1 MPAPKELDPSVSL
14 EALYGA
20 KLRKLRVRAGW
31 TQRELGDQV
40 PIAHSRIAQYEL
52 GKEVPTETVSSRLD
66 KLLGADGD
74 LHDLWQHIKRFPFP
88 DSMRKHLECEAK
100 ATAIHKYLAHCVPG
114 LLQTEAY
121 AREVMRVAQPWCTA
135 DEIEEKVAARIARKS
150 ILVKEAPPLLWSVLD
165 ESVIR
170 RPIGGLAV
178 MREQL
183 AYVVE
188 ASAAPNVEVQVLPF
202 AAGAHSV
209 LGGSLTLFSFD
220 NAPTLAYLEG
230 HSSGELVRDR
240 KAVARYSHRYDLVH
254 AAALSPTASVRWIE
268 KAIEEFSTCR
278 PSEPT

>member
-20 KLRKLRVRAGW
+20 KLRKLRLRAGW

-52 GKEVPTETVSSRLD
+52 GKEVPTETVSGRLD

-74 LHDLWQHIKRFPFP
+74 LHDLWAHIKRFPFH
-88 DSMRKHLECEAK
+88 DSMRKHLEYEAK
-100 ATAIHKYLAHCVPG
+100 ARSIHKYLAHCVPG

-135 DEIEEKVAARIARKS
+135 DEIEEKAASRIARRR
-150 ILVKEAPPLLWSVLD
+150 ILAKESPPLLWSVLD
-165 ESVIR
+165 EAVIR
-170 RPIGGLAV
+170 RPIGGPAV

-183 AYVVE
+183 AYVLE

-202 AAGAHSV
+202 VAGAHAA

-220 NAPTLAYLEG
+220 NAPALAYLEG
-230 HSSGELVRDR
+230 DAWGQLVRDR
-240 KAVARYSHRYDLVH
+240 KAVARHSHRYDLVH
-254 AAALSPTASVRWIE
+254 AAALSPAASVKWIE

-278 PSEPT
+278 PCEPT

>member
-52 GKEVPTETVSSRLD
+52 GKEVPTETVSGRLD

-121 AREVMRVAQPWCTA
+121 AREVMRVGQPWCTPE
-135 DEIEEKVAARIARKS
+135 EIEEKVAARLARKS
-150 ILVKEAPPLLWSVLD
+150 VLTKEDPPLLWSVLD
-165 ESVIR
+165 EAVVR
-170 RPIGGLAV
+170 RPIGGPAV

-183 AYVVE
+183 VYVLE
-188 ASAAPNVEVQVLPF
+188 ASTAPNVEVQVLPF

-230 HSSGELVRDR
+230 DSTGQLVRDR
-240 KAVARYSHRYDLVH
+240 KTVARYSHRYDLVH
-254 AAALSPTASVRWIE
+254 AAALSPAASARLIE
-268 KAIEEFSTCR
+268 KAIEELGTCKASEST
-278 PSEPT
+278 